1 MRLYCLF
8 QEETGKL
15 KFTCLSNDGVDQ
27 HMVWYNIY
35 AFPAY
40 TTDLLIN
47 IYAYN
52 IYLIA
57 SKREWIKQL
66 TSVEGK
72 YKSESKLIFP
82 AI

>member
-1 MRLYCLF
+1 
-8 QEETGKL
+8 
-15 KFTCLSNDGVDQ
+15 
-27 HMVWYNIY
+27 MVWYNIY